1 MKWMVVYIMIFTLA
15 GCRYTRA
22 KTENNWSPEIRKLK
36 GEVKSVK
43 TALYRAVG
51 ESGIVRKEHL
61 NQTLISS
68 YDRSGNK
75 TETLIYDAEG
85 GLMQVYRYSYDS
97 RDNLIVRSSY
107 HPNGNQIQKDTYRYD
122 SKGNLIEN
130 ARQNFSLQQHT
141 TFYVDYDKKGREQK
155 LTRCASDGEILSVR
169 SFSYDRQGNK
179 NEASEDIELET
190 LSYYSSV
197 FDTKGNEIESY
208 EHDSEGN
215 IVTRSISAYDN
226 NDQVIERVSYRAD
239 GSVIRHNSYEYQY
252 DQKQN
257 WIIKTEYQDSI
268 PLSISIREIEYY

>member
-1 MKWMVVYIMIFTLA
+1 MRWMVVYIMIFTLA
-15 GCRYTRA
+15 GCGYTRA
-22 KTENNWSPEIRKLK
+22 KTDNDWSPEIRKLK

-43 TALYRAVG
+43 IALFRAVG
-51 ESGIVRKEHL
+51 ESGMAREERPK
-61 NQTLISS
+61 QTLISS

-85 GLMQVYRYSYDS
+85 GLMQVYRYLYDS

-107 HPNGNQIQKDTYRYD
+107 LPNGTRIQKDTYKYD

-130 ARQNFSLQQHT
+130 LRNNFFLQQHT
-141 TFYVDYDKKGREQK
+141 TFYVDYDKKSREQK
-155 LTRCASDGEILSVR
+155 VTRCDSDGEILAVR

-179 NEASEDIELET
+179 NEVSEDIELET

-197 FDTKGNEIESY
+197 YDRNGNEIESY

-215 IVTRSISAYDN
+215 IVSRLVTEYDN
-226 NDQVIERVSYRAD
+226 NDQVIERISYRAD
-239 GSVIRHNSYEYQY
+239 GSTIRHKSYEYQY

-257 WIIKTEYQDSI
+257 WIKKTEFQNSI